1 LGNPVKR
8 RVLFV
13 SACAGILMF
22 GIVLAI
28 LGTIFGIPEMRE
40 RLHID
45 LAQQGNLFLLLY
57 LGIFAASVVIGPAI
71 DHIGNKATLMVSS
84 ALVGVAMVLFGI
96 AHTLTFASLAAILL
110 GLGGGGLNTSTN
122 VLVSDLYGENR
133 GPMLNL
139 LGIFFGIGALC
150 IPLLAASIE
159 GRFSIPQLLFFCAA
173 LSGLCAGAYTSLRFP
188 SPIGAQQGFSLRAT
202 LGVAKYPGVM
212 LIALLLF
219 FESGNEACIGG
230 WTSTY
235 ANASG
240 FSARTATLILA
251 GYWAALM
258 ISRIL
263 VASVFRRVSKTVLVL
278 ASGVLSLAGCGLL
291 LSGHSLLTFSLG
303 VAVIGLTYGPIFPT
317 ALAIAGDRYANTGT
331 VFGLLF
337 SIALIGGMALPWTV
351 GQTSQHFSVRS
362 GMLVPLIGAVGICV
376 LAVLIKARET
386 DKVIEPTASSSA
398 SPGGI

>member
-1 LGNPVKR
+1 MSEGIKR
-8 RVLFV
+8 RILFV

-28 LGTIFGIPEMRE
+28 LGTVFGLPEMRE

-45 LAQQGNLFLLLY
+45 MAQQGNLFLLLY
-57 LGIFAASVVIGPAI
+57 LGIFVASVVVGPLI
-71 DHIGNKATLMVSS
+71 DNIGNKATLIVSS
-84 ALVGVAMVLFGI
+84 GLVAAAMVLFGS
-96 AHTLTFASLAAILL
+96 ANSLAMAAVAAVLL
-110 GLGGGGLNTSTN
+110 GIGGGGLNTSTN
-122 VLVSDLYGENR
+122 VLVSDLYGESR

-159 GRFSIPQLLFFCAA
+159 GRFSIPQLLFSCAA
-173 LSGLCAGAYTSLRFP
+173 LSALCAIAYAGLKFP
-188 SPIGAQQGFSLRAT
+188 LPIGSQQAFSLRAT

-212 LIALLLF
+212 LIAILLF

-240 FSARTATLILA
+240 FSPRTATLILA

-258 ISRIL
+258 FSRIL
-263 VASVFRRVSKTVLVL
+263 VASVFRAVPKSALVL
-278 ASGVLSLAGCGLL
+278 ASGLLSLVGCGLL
-291 LSGHSLLTFSLG
+291 LSGHSLWTFSLG

-317 ALAIAGDRYANTGT
+317 ALAIAGDRYTNTGT

-337 SIALIGGMALPWTV
+337 SVALIGGMALPWSV
-351 GQTSQHFSVRS
+351 GQVSQSYNVRT
-362 GMLVPLIGAVGICV
+362 GMVVPLFGAIGICI
-376 LAVLIKARET
+376 LAALIKAREAET
-386 DKVIEPTASSSA
+386 RKEKQITSTA
-398 SPGGI
+398 SPGGL